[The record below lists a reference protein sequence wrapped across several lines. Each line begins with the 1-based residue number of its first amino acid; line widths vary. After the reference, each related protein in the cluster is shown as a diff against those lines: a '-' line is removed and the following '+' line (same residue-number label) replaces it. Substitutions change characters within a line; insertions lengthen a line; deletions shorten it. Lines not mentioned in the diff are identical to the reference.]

1 MKCAVSSLGCVIR
14 LIGGRVLLAA
24 TIGVFVLGI
33 SFAHAQTL
41 PVAPPATR
49 TINAYVMCHISEN
62 TKSSKPPE
70 EFPSLG
76 NQCGPVTAPWG
87 TLGST
92 TYSGSSNITVNFSGK
107 AADGAT
113 VIGNIVGTGWSSMNG
128 YNKNFARGNA
138 SGYLYYYFNIKKKD
152 NVTPPFP
159 TSIPILFS
167 ARGEGSIGPCPQQ
180 QGYPYS
186 HGSFNAYV
194 VVGMYGTALPT
205 YFPKDLFQIKWEG
218 GPKQAFFDRTVTLD
232 LAVNDTRQPY
242 QVQVAGIAY
251 AYSPGVTTLNVKDDC
266 SVVNVNVYTRIP
278 SFDQNTF
285 NTKCAQQRKTPF
297 PLSQYYEFKFSPN
310 LNIN

>member
-1 MKCAVSSLGCVIR
+1 MKSAVSFLGCVVR
-14 LIGGRVLLAA
+14 LIGSRVLLAA
-24 TIGVFVLGI
+24 SIGVFVLGI

-49 TINAYVMCHISEN
+49 TINASVMCHISEN

-70 EFPSLG
+70 EFPSLV
-76 NQCGPVTAPWG
+76 NQCGPVTANWG
-87 TLGST
+87 TWGNT

-107 AADGAT
+107 AADGTA
-113 VIGNIVGTGWSSMNG
+113 VVGNIVGTGWSSMNG

-152 NVTPPFP
+152 NVTSPFS
-159 TSIPILFS
+159 TTIPILFS
-167 ARGEGSIGPCPQQ
+167 ARGEGSVGPCPQQ

-194 VVGMYGTALPT
+194 VVGMYGTAL
-205 YFPKDLFQIKWEG
+205 YFPRDLFQIKWEG

-232 LAVNDTRQPY
+232 LAVNDPRQPY

-285 NTKCAQQRKTPF
+285 NTKCAQQGKTPF
-297 PLSQYYEFKFSPN
+297 TLSEYYRLEFSPN
-310 LNIN
+310 LNIPVQ